1 MSTTATPPVSQF
13 DLETTPGQGGLG
25 EATGAYWDRI
35 KGGDLGAVPAI
46 FGAVVLVIVFGIM
59 EPDSF
64 LTANN
69 FANLINQG
77 AAITV
82 LAMGLVFV
90 LLLGEIDLSAGFT
103 AGTGAA
109 ILAVTLTNKG
119 WAWPLAILAAL
130 VVGVAIG
137 LAIALL
143 VARLGIPSFVVSLAF
158 FLGLQGAM
166 LLIIGEG
173 GTIPIRNEA
182 VLKVMNQ
189 NMSVGLGW
197 LFAIV
202 VIAGFAGATYWAIM
216 TRKKAGLPTM
226 ALSVWGAKIGGLA
239 IVVLI
244 AVFLLNQ
251 ERQRASAPI
260 VIQGVPWVVPLV
272 AALVVALS
280 FLLMRTSFGRHV
292 YAVGGNAEA
301 ARRAGI
307 NVANIKTV
315 CFILGSTLAIVAGIL
330 LASRDNSVSPTTGG
344 AQTLLY
350 AVGAAVIGGTSL
362 FGGRGKIYDAVT
374 GGLVV
379 AIIANGLPLVT
390 QKSGVQFI
398 INGLVLLLAASVDAI
413 SRRRAAATGR

>member
-1 MSTTATPPVSQF
+1 MSAHADTVSQF
-13 DLETTPGQGGLG
+13 DIEAQRDQGGLG
-25 EATGAYWDRI
+25 QASREYWDRV
-35 KGGDLGAVPAI
+35 KGGDLGSLPAI
-46 FGAVVLVIVFGIM
+46 FGALVLVIVFGVLQG
-59 EPDSF
+59 DTF

-77 AAITV
+77 AAITM
-82 LAMGLVFV
+82 LAVGLVFV

-109 ILAVTLTNKG
+109 ILAVTLTEHG
-119 WAWPLAILAAL
+119 WAWPLSVLAAL
-130 VVGVAIG
+130 ATGVVIG

-173 GTIPIRNEA
+173 GTIPIRNDA
-182 VLKVMNQ
+182 ILSVMND
-189 NMSVGLGW
+189 NMPVLLGW
-197 LFAIV
+197 LFAVV
-202 VIAGFAGATYWAIM
+202 VIAGFGGSTLLAIQ
-216 TRKKAGLPTM
+216 RRRRAGLPAQAM
-226 ALSVWGAKIGGLA
+226 SVWGAKVAALA
-239 IVVLI
+239 VVVLA
-244 AVFLLNQ
+244 AVYLLNQ
-251 ERQRASAPI
+251 ERQRPAAPI

-272 AALVVALS
+272 AALVVGLS
-280 FLLMRTSFGRHV
+280 FLLMRTAFGRHV

-307 NVANIKTV
+307 NVPNIKTV
-315 CFILGSTLAIVAGIL
+315 CFIIGSTMAVVAGIL

-362 FGGRGKIYDAVT
+362 FGGRGRVVDAVT

-390 QKSGVQFI
+390 EKSGVQYI
-398 INGLVLLLAASVDAI
+398 INGLVLLLAASVDAV

>member
-1 MSTTATPPVSQF
+1 MSATATHEVSQF
-13 DLETTPGQGGLG
+13 DLETTPGQGGLR
-25 EATGAYWDRI
+25 EATAAYWDRI
-35 KGGDLGAVPAI
+35 RGGDLGSLPAV
-46 FGAVVLVIVFGIM
+46 FGAVVLVIVFGILQ
-59 EPDSF
+59 PDSF
-64 LTANN
+64 LTAQN
-69 FANLINQG
+69 FANLLNQG
-77 AAITV
+77 AAIMV

-103 AGTGAA
+103 AGMGAA
-109 ILAVTLTNKG
+109 ILGVTLTNKG
-119 WAWPLAILAAL
+119 WAWPLSVAAAL
-130 VVGVAIG
+130 ATGVAIG
-137 LAIALL
+137 FAIAVL

-173 GTIPIRNEA
+173 GTIPIRDDA
-182 VLKVMNQ
+182 VLAVMNK
-189 NMSVGLGW
+189 NMPVALGW
-197 LFAIV
+197 LLAIV
-202 VIAGFAGATYWAIM
+202 MIGGFAAASFWSIR
-216 TRKKAGLPTM
+216 TRRNAGLP
-226 ALSVWGAKIGGLA
+226 APAVSVWAAKVTALGVA
-239 IVVLI
+239 VIVVTY
-244 AVFLLNQ
+244 LLNQ
-251 ERQRASAPI
+251 ERQRANAPI

-272 AALVVALS
+272 VALVAGLS
-280 FLLMRTSFGRHV
+280 FLLMRTGFGRHV

-307 NVANIKTV
+307 NVANIKTA
-315 CFILGSTLAIVAGIL
+315 CFVLGSTLAIVAGIL

-362 FGGRGKIYDAVT
+362 FGGRGKIHDAVT

-390 QKSGVQFI
+390 QKSGVQFV